1 MGIPMA
7 QGGLSEDEVIQRSSP
22 HSTGMG
28 GVQGLAQL
36 SLWED
41 SWYQGFQRGKKARMK
56 SSSRRGGLIYRKG
69 FRNGVTKAMR
79 AYSRGKVE
87 ETRKGHSNPVGPK
100 EIVGLQL

>member
-1 MGIPMA
+1 
-7 QGGLSEDEVIQRSSP
+7 
-22 HSTGMG
+22 
-28 GVQGLAQL
+28 
-36 SLWED
+36 
-41 SWYQGFQRGKKARMK
+41 MK